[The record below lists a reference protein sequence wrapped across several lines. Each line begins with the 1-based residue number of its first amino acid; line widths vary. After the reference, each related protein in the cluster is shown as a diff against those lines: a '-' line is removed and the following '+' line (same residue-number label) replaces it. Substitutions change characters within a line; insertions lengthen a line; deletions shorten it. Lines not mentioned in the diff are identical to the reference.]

1 MNPTVPPSSGRLEAV
16 DALRGFALLAILLLH
31 SLEHYNIFY
40 GNAPRPEWL
49 QMLDTKTT
57 EFLYFLFCRKSV
69 RHILPALRFQFF
81 HTDAQ
86 CSPSRLGF
94 PVSFRMANASA
105 GRILPVPCPVL

>member
-57 EFLYFLFCRKSV
+57 EFLYFLFAGKAYATFS
-69 RHILPALRFQFF
+69 LLFGFSFF